1 MAVNDLYRDFQLS
14 WFGFTGEAS
23 DVVLSSRV
31 RLARNFAKLPFP
43 NRANQKQLVQ
53 VQNLTTTIF
62 NDIESICGQNFDA
75 IGMDALTELERNILA
90 EKQLITTRMA
100 QTPAYR
106 SAYISADRNISILV
120 NEEDHLRIQCMAP
133 GLDLAQPFAMAA
145 MIEDAVEEKLDV
157 AFDEKLGYL
166 TSCPTNLGTGLRASV
181 ILHLP
186 GLVYTRNMHNIT
198 NISQQLGL
206 SVRGLYGEGSETVGN
221 IFVVSNQLT
230 LGFSEQGIIEN
241 LTSAVGE
248 IVAHERRARK
258 ALVAYSKER
267 LEDAVWRAYGVLKYA
282 RSLGESE
289 VLELISKVRMGVDME
304 LLHVA
309 SPESFSELVLASRP
323 SYLRNLVGNDNLSAA
338 ELDRKRAE
346 MVRRV
351 LAGPDDRE

>member
-1 MAVNDLYRDFQLS
+1 MAVNDLYRDYLLS
-14 WFGFTGEAS
+14 WFGTEGEDS

-31 RLARNFAKLPFP
+31 RLARNFESIPFP
-43 NRANQKQLVQ
+43 NRANQKQLAQ
-53 VQNLTTTIF
+53 VQSLMSSVF
-62 NDIESICGQNFDA
+62 SDIETVCGQPFDVV
-75 IGMDALTELERNILA
+75 GMEGITEVERNILA

-100 QTPAYR
+100 KTPEYR
-106 SAYISADRNISILV
+106 SAYISEDRTVSILV

-133 GLDLAQPFAMAA
+133 GLNVAGTFAAA
-145 MIEDAVEEKLDV
+145 SKIDDVVEEKLNI
-157 AFDEKLGYL
+157 AFDEKMGYL

-198 NISQQLGL
+198 NIAQQLGI

-221 IFVVSNQLT
+221 MFAVSNQLT
-230 LGFSEQGIIEN
+230 LGFSEKSLIEN
-241 LTSAVGE
+241 LTSAVAE

-258 ALVAYSKER
+258 AFVAYSKTR
-267 LEDAVWRAYGVLKYA
+267 LEDAVWRAYGILKYA

-304 LLHVA
+304 LLHGA
-309 SPESFSELVLASRP
+309 PSELFSEILIASRP
-323 SYLRNLVGNDNLSAA
+323 SYIRNLVGNDNLSDG

-346 MVRRV
+346 MVRRI
-351 LAGPDDRE
+351 LAGG